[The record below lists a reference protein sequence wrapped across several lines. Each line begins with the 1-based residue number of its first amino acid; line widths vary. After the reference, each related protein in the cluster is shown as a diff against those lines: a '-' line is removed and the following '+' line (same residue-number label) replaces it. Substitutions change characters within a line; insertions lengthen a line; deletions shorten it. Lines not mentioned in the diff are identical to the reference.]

1 MNTVLVATL
10 VDSAI
15 YRDYARAWRVAT
27 GMPLQFIA
35 AEAWNYAAGP
45 ASKRTPLCALI
56 ESHSSTCA
64 VWLQARA
71 RLLREAAAGPCT
83 RICSFGLCETAVPVR
98 LGETTIGF
106 LLTGQVLREAPSE
119 KSFQEFRRRVGQ
131 TAASISPE
139 RLREAYFQ
147 TPVAGAKVQ
156 RAALHLLVIF
166 AEHLASLANQ
176 IVLDSTHAEPHVLQR
191 VKTYINDHLDEE
203 VSLDE
208 LARHIGSS
216 KFYICKLFRRSMGIT
231 FTEYRARR
239 RVERAKALLLEQNR
253 RVSEVAYDAGFQSL
267 THFNRIFRRFVGTS
281 PSDFREHLA
290 HA

>member
-1 MNTVLVATL
+1 
-10 VDSAI
+10 
-15 YRDYARAWRVAT
+15 
-27 GMPLQFIA
+27 
-35 AEAWNYAAGP
+35 
-45 ASKRTPLCALI
+45 
-56 ESHSSTCA
+56 
-64 VWLQARA
+64 
-71 RLLREAAAGPCT
+71 
-83 RICSFGLCETAVPVR
+83 
-98 LGETTIGF
+98 
-106 LLTGQVLREAPSE
+106 
-119 KSFQEFRRRVGQ
+119 
-131 TAASISPE
+131 
-139 RLREAYFQ
+139 
-147 TPVAGAKVQ
+147 
-156 RAALHLLVIF
+156 
-166 AEHLASLANQ
+166 
-176 IVLDSTHAEPHVLQR
+176 VLQR